1 MTDES
6 ASFDATTSI
15 VGTRVLVSHYLL
27 DDGRQAYAVQM
38 TGGTSQIEAL
48 GLLRLAEAQVLKGN
62 WQALEENDGEAS

>member
-6 ASFDATTSI
+6 ASFDATI
-15 VGTRVLVSHYLL
+15 SHYLL

-48 GLLRLAEAQVLKGN
+48 AQPIVTRM
-62 WQALEENDGEAS
+62 

>member
-15 VGTRVLVSHYLL
+15 IGTRLLISHYLL

-48 GLLRLAEAQVLKGN
+48 GLIRLAEAQILSGN
-62 WQALEENDGEAS
+62 WQELEEKEDDE

>member
-15 VGTRVLVSHYLL
+15 IGTRLLVSHYLL

-48 GLLRLAEAQVLKGN
+48 GLIRLAEAQILSGN
-62 WQALEENDGEAS
+62 WQELEEKEDDQ

>member
-15 VGTRVLVSHYLL
+15 IGTRLLISHYLL

-48 GLLRLAEAQVLKGN
+48 GLIRLAEAQILSGT
-62 WQALEENDGEAS
+62 WQELEENDEEAS

>member
-6 ASFDATTSI
+6 ASFDATI
-15 VGTRVLVSHYLL
+15 SHYLL

-48 GLLRLAEAQVLKGN
+48 GLIRLAEAQILSGN
-62 WQALEENDGEAS
+62 WQELEENEDDE